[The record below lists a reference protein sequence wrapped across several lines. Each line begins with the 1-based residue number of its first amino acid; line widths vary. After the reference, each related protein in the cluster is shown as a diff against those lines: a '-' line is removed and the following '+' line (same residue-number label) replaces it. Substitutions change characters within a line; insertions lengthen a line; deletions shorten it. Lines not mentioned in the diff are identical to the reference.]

1 MLLPNNST
9 TKELLLNSRSTV
21 TTKDLP
27 SPTSIRDPVVLLPLL
42 QPLSNSAMALPIV
55 TTSDTQIALA
65 GEKLYLSES
74 TTSTSADSCAAVST
88 MFAT

>member
-1 MLLPNNST
+1 MLPLNNSI
-9 TKELLLNSRSTV
+9 TKELLLNSRSTAI
-21 TTKDLP
+21 TKDLP
-27 SPTSIRDPVVLLPLL
+27 SPTSIRDPVLLLLLL
-42 QPLSNSAMALPIV
+42 QPPSNSVMALPIV

-65 GEKLYLSES
+65 REKLCLSES